1 MLDGRKEED
10 RRIYERSAR
19 FILLIAMRDVLPD
32 AKVRFEHSLGRGVYM
47 TVEGVH
53 LNAELVKRV
62 ETQMHSITQ
71 RDLPIV
77 RSRIT
82 KKEAAYR
89 FAAAGQLDTVRLLD
103 YRPFDFFNIYTCDG
117 YSEYFYGTMAT
128 STGEITQYALRL
140 YYPGMVLLLP
150 DGDFT
155 RQPSTLSDRPKLVR
169 AYQEALRES
178 RICGCANAADLN
190 EIIQRGQI
198 RNLIRVCESMQQRR
212 ITKIAERAIESGA
225 RIIFVAGPSS
235 SGKTT
240 FANRLQVELEAY
252 GRKPIAISL
261 DNYYKNREDVPIG
274 PDGKPDLE
282 CLESIDVHL
291 FADHLVRLLDGEA
304 VEVPRYSF
312 MTKKREE
319 KGAFLSIKP
328 EDILVIEGI
337 HGLNP
342 QLSAGIP
349 GGYKYLIYISA
360 LTPINLDNHNRIR
373 ATDARLLRRIV
384 RDQRTR
390 GADADDTLG
399 MWDNV
404 RAGEEKYIY
413 PYQELADTMFNT
425 SLPYELSIL
434 KKYAYN
440 LLHTV
445 SEDSPYYTRCQ
456 RMIKFLHYFLDSRDD
471 DEIPPTSILR
481 EFIGGCSFYN

>member
-1 MLDGRKEED
+1 M
-10 RRIYERSAR
+10 
-19 FILLIAMRDVLPD
+19 
-32 AKVRFEHSLGRGVYM
+32 
-47 TVEGVH
+47 
-53 LNAELVKRV
+53 
-62 ETQMHSITQ
+62 
-71 RDLPIV
+71 
-77 RSRIT
+77 
-82 KKEAAYR
+82 
-89 FAAAGQLDTVRLLD
+89 
-103 YRPFDFFNIYTCDG
+103 
-117 YSEYFYGTMAT
+117 
-128 STGEITQYALRL
+128 
-140 YYPGMVLLLP
+140 
-150 DGDFT
+150 
-155 RQPSTLSDRPKLVR
+155 
-169 AYQEALRES
+169 
-178 RICGCANAADLN
+178 
-190 EIIQRGQI
+190 
-198 RNLIRVCESMQQRR
+198 
-212 ITKIAERAIESGA
+212 
-225 RIIFVAGPSS
+225 
-235 SGKTT
+235 
-240 FANRLQVELEAY
+240 
-252 GRKPIAISL
+252 
-261 DNYYKNREDVPIG
+261 
-274 PDGKPDLE
+274 E